1 MQGREGGPG
10 RRTGRF
16 RRGIRWGRVL
26 RLTVFALA
34 ALAAAG
40 VIITGVLAWAYSWV
54 VLNPGCQGP
63 RESLAALGYPAEP
76 VTFASRQGYALR
88 GWYSPGGAYPEIAIV
103 VLPGHAGN
111 TFYALGDAAMLAR
124 AGFSTL
130 VYEHRSCADP
140 SLTASTGY
148 YEADDLL
155 GAVDYLHT
163 RPDVLHIGVLGFS
176 EGGTASLL
184 AASREPALEVIVAQ
198 GGYADLRDDL
208 LDPAVAL
215 PPYDRFLRRLIVV
228 AMSVQLGVPARNAS
242 PVAVIDRISPRPIL
256 LVYGEYEARNGELL
270 LAAAGE
276 NAELWI
282 VPGAG
287 HGGYHL
293 AAPGEYEQ
301 RMVEF
306 FTRAFGLEDAGLPP
320 AGGMG

>member
-1 MQGREGGPG
+1 MTDAATGSE
-10 RRTGRF
+10 RR
-16 RRGIRWGRVL
+16 RRPHTIRGGRVL
-26 RLTVFALA
+26 RLTVFTLA
-34 ALAAAG
+34 AMAAAG
-40 VIITGVLAWAYSWV
+40 VILTAVMAWEYARA

-63 RESLAALGYPAEP
+63 RESLATLGYPAEP
-76 VTFASRQGYALR
+76 VTFTSRQGYMLR
-88 GWYSPGGAYPEIAIV
+88 GWYSPGSAHPEIAIV

-111 TFYALGDAAMLAR
+111 TFFALDNAAILAE

-155 GAVDYLHT
+155 GAVDYLQT
-163 RPDVLHIGVLGFS
+163 RPDVGRIGVLGLS

-208 LDPAVAL
+208 LDPTLDL

-228 AMSVQLGVPARNAS
+228 AMSVQLGTPARNAS
-242 PVAVIDRISPRPIL
+242 PVAVIDQISPRPLL
-256 LVYGEYEARNGELL
+256 LVYGEYEARSGELL

-287 HGGYHL
+287 HGAYQL
-293 AAPGEYEQ
+293 AAPGEYER

-306 FTRAFGLEDAGLPP
+306 FTRAFGLEDGGLPP